1 MLKRL
6 LNLFTSKDSR
16 KPSSHGAVAIPRD
29 QHNISRKNISQAAIR
44 IIKQLEDAGYG
55 VAGPF
60 ATCADGMAW
69 LDVEIPDV
77 AVLDTLLKDGSCKD
91 LAAELTRRGVPFV
104 IYSGLQQAMNSIS
117 AFSEGVWVEKPAAFG
132 TLLDALISLKRAPT
146 RRRIRRRSVRVAS
159 G

>member
-1 MLKRL
+1 VENYPEGRCRVL
-6 LNLFTSKDSR
+6 LAADE
-16 KPSSHGAVAIPRD
+16 AI
-29 QHNISRKNISQAAIR
+29 QALAL
-44 IIKQLEDAGYG
+44 QYELEDAGYG

-77 AVLDTLLKDGSCKD
+77 AVLDTLLKDGSWKD

-104 IYSGLQQAMNSIS
+104 IYSGLQQTMNSTS
-117 AFSEGVWVEKPAAFG
+117 AFSEGIWVEKPAAFG
-132 TLLDALISLKRAPT
+132 TLLDALISLQRAPT
-146 RRRIRRRSVRVAS
+146 QRRISRRSVRAAS